1 MRPRGL
7 TLVEILVAIA
17 LLTGIMAVAL
27 RYFVLQAEHTRRIQA
42 RNEVQERVRMVMEI
56 VSQDLLLAGNQYFV
70 SSESEKINLAPPY
83 LSATDGGSKDS
94 FTVKY
99 VTSLRQ
105 KDSACRVVSY
115 SFSGN
120 TLQRRD
126 VTCDKENDSSIGA
139 QPLAGEILVLNIT
152 YVCSSFE
159 EITTNGTKVV
169 RPVTAASGAPP
180 CPTGSYPRSARIQV
194 VGRSLS
200 KVPGSTFP
208 DPNLASDCKDY
219 VCFALEQEVL
229 LPNLKDQ

>member
-1 MRPRGL
+1 MRSRGF
-7 TLVEILVAIA
+7 TLAEILVAIA
-17 LLTGIMAVAL
+17 LLTAIFAVAL
-27 RYFVLQAEHTRRIQA
+27 RYFVLQAEQTRRIQA

-56 VSQDLLLAGNQYFV
+56 VSQDLLLAGNQYFIN
-70 SSESEKINLAPPY
+70 SESEKIGLSLPY
-83 LSATDGGSKDS
+83 LSATDGQYKDT

-126 VTCDKENDSSIGA
+126 VTCDKENDSTIGA
-139 QPLAGEILVLNIT
+139 QPLAEQILVLDIT

-159 EITTNGTKVV
+159 EVTLNGQKIV
-169 RPVTAASGAPP
+169 RPVTATSGAPP
-180 CPTGSYPRSARIQV
+180 CPTGSYPRSARV
-194 VGRSLS
+194 RVLGRSLT

-208 DPNLASDCKDY
+208 DPALANDCKDY
-219 VCFALEQEVL
+219 LCFALEQEVL